1 MTAKKSKKI
10 DQAQVVNDQNVQ
22 AIDQAQNDQ
31 AQVSQ
36 VVDQAQNAQAIDQS
50 QSQSSQA
57 KTSAV
62 SGGLLGLAVLA
73 LINAPKTKVEKS
85 KSVVEKIK
93 VALKSLDDQNL
104 DYLGFSLSLFGR
116 VVSLNDLRSIVSLSK
131 DFDQS
136 LSSLVVKS
144 AVGAVDSEDNF
155 SGSIKA
161 LSGQSID
168 LLDHQVFCYSK
179 GYDIEKK
186 ASHQGLYTWQVQ
198 KFLKAIL
205 ISLALGNDKSV
216 VIPPPAQCPF
226 ISLSWSSFASVMKL
240 LGCLPMD
247 QKKIEFLKA
256 SFDGALIDHLSSS
269 GLLIEIDLKQVFDL
283 GSLEKKI
290 FDRSLPPAVKVDDQ
304 NV

>member
-10 DQAQVVNDQNVQ
+10 DLAQVVNDQNVQ

-50 QSQSSQA
+50 QSQSQA

-104 DYLGFSLSLFGR
+104 DYLGFCLSLFGR
-116 VVSLNDLRSIVSLSK
+116 VVSLNDIKSLVALSK

-136 LSSLVVKS
+136 LSSIVSKS
-144 AVGAVDSEDNF
+144 ALGSIDSEDNF

-179 GYDIEKK
+179 GYDEEKK
-186 ASHQGLYTWQVQ
+186 ASHQGLFCWQVQ
-198 KFLKAIL
+198 KFLKAVL
-205 ISLALGNDKSV
+205 ICLALGNEKSI
-216 VIPPPAQCPF
+216 VIPPPAQCAF

-247 QKKIEFLKA
+247 QKKIDFLK
-256 SFDGALIDHLSSS
+256 SSLDGALIDHLSSS
-269 GLLIEIDLKQVFDL
+269 GLLIDIDLKQVFNL
-283 GSLEKKI
+283 ANVEKKI
-290 FDRSLPPAVKVDDQ
+290 FDRVLPPAVKVDDQ